1 MHMVLTGQIKN
12 LLLPIR
18 ADNYDNDLDRD
29 RAAAFQRF
37 KQYPRLQ
44 IDQGPYHSDKFGLCQ
59 LVFVLHRKAHVL
71 QVLLYEADDDIE
83 KMRGKLRV
91 NREMSLAQLGIPKP
105 VVTSISLKDHQQTT
119 TVEEYFE
126 KEHRQTCVNIIQA
139 VRSFKNKFSGDI
151 YTDFYS
157 FGEPSEED
165 YQTKKLG

>member
-1 MHMVLTGQIKN
+1 M
-12 LLLPIR
+12 
-18 ADNYDNDLDRD
+18 
-29 RAAAFQRF
+29 
-37 KQYPRLQ
+37 
-44 IDQGPYHSDKFGLCQ
+44 
-59 LVFVLHRKAHVL
+59 L
-71 QVLLYEADDDIE
+71 QVLLYEADNDIE
-83 KMRGKLRV
+83 NMRGKLRV

-126 KEHRQTCVNIIQA
+126 KEHRQTCFKIIQA

-165 YQTKKLG
+165 YQTKKLGLKNWHAFMPNLMHKERLIESVNEKKVEQI